1 MIQVRDFNMRIY
13 LTLLFVLFTACAW
26 SADDVKEMEIVTKAT
41 AWLDAEPNKR
51 SLSDGLDLIDICI
64 FAQKEWDSDGPNRI
78 DGVLNSIL
86 WAIATDGSSQ
96 NEVRLVNYIDHLFL
110 RDGYHSPRTIPN
122 LMLLFT
128 IPEGS
133 ASWSDARRS
142 EYLDRREPIVISI
155 WSRINAGAKKVLAE
169 GRPFLSVRK
178 PHNYPGKSVE
188 EHEKEMVLYRI
199 EEEVQKVEIEKE
211 RLCVERNDFKDI
223 RKYLIQ
229 DPNEPYEPNMPF
241 EPKMTKWIRH
251 WYLPNNLIR
260 LNTVLSAAGF
270 DLEEIK
276 QISTGVK

>member
-1 MIQVRDFNMRIY
+1 MRIC

-64 FAQKEWDSDGPNRI
+64 FARKEWDWNGPNRI
-78 DGVLNSIL
+78 DPGLNSL
-86 WAIATDGSSQ
+86 LAAIATDGSSQ

-110 RDGYHSPRTIPN
+110 RDGYHSPRTLAN
-122 LMLLFT
+122 LDTLFT

-133 ASWSDARRS
+133 ASWSDTRRS

-155 WSRINAGAKKVLAE
+155 WSRINAGAKKVLEE
-169 GRPFLSVRK
+169 GRPLLSLQE
-178 PHNYPGKSVE
+178 PHNHPGKSVV
-188 EHEKEMVLYRI
+188 EHEKEMALYRR
-199 EEEVQKVEIEKE
+199 EKEVQKVEIEKS
-211 RLCVERNDFKDI
+211 RLCVERNDFKDL
-223 RKYLIQ
+223 RDYLIQ
-229 DPNEPYEPNMPF
+229 QPNVPKSLTEPE
-241 EPKMTKWIRH
+241 MTRWVRH
-251 WYLPNNLIR
+251 WYLPNNLTR

-276 QISTGVK
+276 QISTGMK

>member
-1 MIQVRDFNMRIY
+1 MIQVRDFNMRIC

-26 SADDVKEMEIVTKAT
+26 SVDDVKEMEIVTKGM
-41 AWLDAEPNKR
+41 AWLDVEPNKR

-64 FAQKEWDSDGPNRI
+64 FARKEWEWDGPNRI
-78 DGVLNSIL
+78 DPVLNSIL
-86 WAIATDGSSQ
+86 LAIATDGSSQ
-96 NEVRLVNYIDHLFL
+96 NEVRLVNYMDHLFL
-110 RDGYHSPRTIPN
+110 RDGYHSQRTLANFDI
-122 LMLLFT
+122 LFT

-142 EYLDRREPIVISI
+142 EYLDRREPIVIRI
-155 WSRINAGAKKVLAE
+155 WSRINAGAKKVLEE
-169 GRPFLSVRK
+169 GKPLLSLQE

-188 EHEKEMVLYRI
+188 EHEKEMALYRI
-199 EEEVQKVEIEKE
+199 EKEVQKVENEKA

-229 DPNEPYEPNMPF
+229 DPNEPKGLNEP
-241 EPKMTKWIRH
+241 EMTKWVRH
-251 WYLPNNLIR
+251 WYLPNHLTR

>member
-1 MIQVRDFNMRIY
+1 MRIC

-64 FAQKEWDSDGPNRI
+64 FARKEWDSDGPNRI
-78 DGVLNSIL
+78 DPVLNSIL
-86 WAIATDGSSQ
+86 LAIATDGSSQ
-96 NEVRLVNYIDHLFL
+96 NEVRWVNYIDHLFL
-110 RDGYHSPRTIPN
+110 RDGYHSPRTITN
-122 LMLLFT
+122 LILLFT

-169 GRPFLSVRK
+169 GRPLLSLQE

-188 EHEKEMVLYRI
+188 EHEKEMALYRI
-199 EEEVQKVEIEKE
+199 AKEVQKVGIENARLYKE
-211 RLCVERNDFKDI
+211 GDSFKDI

-229 DPNEPYEPNMPF
+229 DPNEPKGLN
-241 EPKMTKWIRH
+241 EPKMTKWVRH
-251 WYLPNNLIR
+251 WYLPNNLTR

-276 QISTGVK
+276 QISTVVK